1 MPMLEVFYS
10 GEQPPTRAQCRTF
23 AAEASAIFQ
32 RVIGT
37 PPGRLQL
44 VIQFLPPMQTLA
56 VLDDDS
62 PDTDHPSDQ
71 HPPG

>member
-10 GEQPPTRAQCRTF
+10 GDRPPDRTRKQAF

-44 VIQFLPPMQTLA
+44 IIQIVSPENALA
-56 VLDDDS
+56 VIDLDRPDS
-62 PDTDHPSDQ
+62 DTTAEPDQ
-71 HPPG
+71 Q